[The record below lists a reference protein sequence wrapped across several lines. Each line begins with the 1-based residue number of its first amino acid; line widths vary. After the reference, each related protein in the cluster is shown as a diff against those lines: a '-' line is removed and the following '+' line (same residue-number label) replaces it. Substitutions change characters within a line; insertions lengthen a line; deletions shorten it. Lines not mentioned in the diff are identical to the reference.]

1 MSVIG
6 VKSAFSAK
14 VLALAR
20 HSGGDSYYPEYLDPF
35 MFCPEVTP
43 KTAPFAFY
51 GLSSE
56 LALEVQAPL
65 SIDMIA
71 TVRAMQ
77 SRKLIGR
84 PEGEN
89 AISSLLIC
97 PEFFAFPEAH
107 RPSIYSEEEW
117 LLHTEALGE
126 AHAKYK
132 AGEGI
137 EPNENDVLVATALIL
152 GASTMTVDVSGAYCP
167 YCGFRRP
174 YVVIPIDWTDH
185 EGRTKATTIYNQ
197 LMSDSRTISRDAYTF
212 NLNPSVLVEM
222 LRGAAI
228 ESLPL
233 GTIDKFNAEMK
244 EIKRKLTEAERSCAV
259 YRENARKA
267 EEARQQAA
275 KKANELAELNGK
287 LDDALAEAK
296 KEAKAQT
303 AETPEGVSLEGLEEA
318 QGQVVDLAYK
328 VMQKYGAKGDCKAI
342 GKDYLPEL
350 MEDEDA

>member
-1 MSVIG
+1 MSVIE
-6 VKSAFSAK
+6 VKSTFSAK

-20 HSGGDSYYPEYLDPF
+20 YSGGDSYYPEYLDPY

-71 TVRAMQ
+71 TVRALQ

-84 PEGEN
+84 PEQEN
-89 AISSLLIC
+89 AFQSLLIC

-117 LLHTEALGE
+117 MLHTEALGK
-126 AHAKYK
+126 AHAEYK
-132 AGEGI
+132 AGEGM

-185 EGRTKATTIYNQ
+185 EGRTKATNVYNQ
-197 LMSDSRTISRDAYTF
+197 LVSDCRAISRDTYTF

-228 ESLPL
+228 EALHL

-244 EIKRKLTEAERSCAV
+244 EVKRKLTEAERACMV
-259 YRENARKA
+259 YQENARKA
-267 EEARQQAA
+267 EEARKQAEARA
-275 KKANELAELNGK
+275 KKIEEVASNAR
-287 LDDALAEAK
+287 EAM
-296 KEAKAQT
+296 
-303 AETPEGVSLEGLEEA
+303 PVGSLESLEEA
-318 QGQVVDLAYK
+318 QSQVVDLAYK
-328 VMQKYGAKGDCKAI
+328 VLSKYEYTKTEASKNA
-342 GKDYLPEL
+342 
-350 MEDEDA
+350 